1 MTSRLD
7 VVIPGAQKAGTSTLL
22 SVLGRH
28 PGIQRHAVA
37 ELGALLEGGEALERA
52 IAAQYPRH
60 KSGLRVAKSAGLM
73 HEPDA
78 LRRVVQRHPNV
89 RMLVMLREPVS
100 RAASAFSF
108 AKRTGDESLPRL
120 DEALAQSSE
129 RRDVPAARR
138 RWVQYLERSEYVQ
151 PMRLMRDLVGDSRM
165 HVVLLE
171 EYRDRPEVVLAG
183 IQDWLGLPHAP
194 LFEYGSDRV
203 NRAAT
208 ARSQKVARILR
219 HSGPVTYAA
228 RRVLPKGVSR
238 GIRRGLLSLN
248 EKEWQSAPA
257 ASPELLADLRRRFN
271 ENNSILSDEFGLD
284 LSAWTMPH
292 DQER

>member
-1 MTSRLD
+1 
-7 VVIPGAQKAGTSTLL
+7 PGAQKAGTSTLL

-151 PMRLMRDLVGDSRM
+151 PMRLMRDLV
-165 HVVLLE
+165 
-171 EYRDRPEVVLAG
+171 
-183 IQDWLGLPHAP
+183 
-194 LFEYGSDRV
+194 
-203 NRAAT
+203 
-208 ARSQKVARILR
+208 
-219 HSGPVTYAA
+219 
-228 RRVLPKGVSR
+228 
-238 GIRRGLLSLN
+238 
-248 EKEWQSAPA
+248 
-257 ASPELLADLRRRFN
+257 
-271 ENNSILSDEFGLD
+271 
-284 LSAWTMPH
+284 
-292 DQER
+292 